1 MADVKN
7 IVTLGVG
14 AAPGNLIWF
23 ITSGLEGAAAVAVP
37 SIIMVVPYQSYTMVV
52 PYESRTTTVPFE
64 SRTMIVPA
72 NGAE

>member
-7 IVTLGVG
+7 IVTLGIG
-14 AAPGNLIWF
+14 AAPGSLIWF

-37 SIIMVVPYQSYTMVV
+37 AIIMVVPYQSYTM
-52 PYESRTTTVPFE
+52 SVPFE
-64 SRTMIVPA
+64 SRTMVVPFESRTMTVPS